1 MEYPMSLDNKGK
13 ISILIFIILLA
24 SIIPYCMISSYRES
38 ILQNRVQELS
48 IARQENVLELNKIF
62 NTSNKHHVSMP
73 KKGEQR
79 E

>member
-1 MEYPMSLDNKGK
+1 MSLDNKGK